1 MSNSNNYRVRHFL
14 YKKVILYWIIAK
26 KFRNIDYLYN
36 YFRERYVRGITNFLR
51 RKEVRTMSISTYLLE
66 TIRNQFEVFCIRVL
80 QNEARDCYRELDYM
94 NKKMVLFSDLSEEQF
109 NSFSSIQEYDSDF
122 YLFEINGY
130 KVRVRDHEI
139 GEAISKLPKKKQDI
153 ILLSFFL
160 DMTEADIAKYLK
172 LGQSTVHYHKANS
185 LRELRKLME
194 EKQSEKNK

>member
-1 MSNSNNYRVRHFL
+1 MQKNG
-14 YKKVILYWIIAK
+14 
-26 KFRNIDYLYN
+26 NIDYLYN
-36 YFRERYVRGITNFLR
+36 YIRERYVRGITNFLK
-51 RKEVRTMSISTYLLE
+51 RKEVRTMSISTYLVE

-94 NKKMVLFSDLSEEQF
+94 NKKMVLFSDLPEEQF

-122 YLFEINGY
+122 HLFEINGY
-130 KVRVRDHEI
+130 KVRVRNHEI

-185 LRELRKLME
+185 LKELKKLME

>member
-1 MSNSNNYRVRHFL
+1 MPNSNNYRVRHFW

-26 KFRNIDYLYN
+26 KIRNIDYLYN
-36 YFRERYVRGITNFLR
+36 YIRERYVRGITNFLK

-94 NKKMVLFSDLSEEQF
+94 NKKMVLFSDLPEEQF

-130 KVRVRDHEI
+130 KIRVRNHEI

-172 LGQSTVHYHKANS
+172 LGQITVHYHKANS